1 MDPALYSLYYAIRA
15 VNKEA
20 KVVIDLLD
28 WSDMLRAGFMMMMM
42 SLMQVCRWNLIISPF
57 ISELN

>member
-1 MDPALYSLYYAIRA
+1 MDPASYSLYYAIHA

-28 WSDMLRAGFMMMMM
+28 WSDTLRAGFMMMM